1 MSVVSFF
8 CFPHCRAV
16 FVCIP
21 FRDETLDAEHEHD
34 SQCGSGEDEEEDEED
49 DVQAGLISQG
59 ALD

>member
-1 MSVVSFF
+1 M
-8 CFPHCRAV
+8 

-34 SQCGSGEDEEEDEED
+34 SQSGCDEDEED
-49 DVQAGLISQG
+49 EDEEDNAQAGQISQG

>member
-1 MSVVSFF
+1 MYLSVVLAHLFVALA
-8 CFPHCRAV
+8 PV

-34 SQCGSGEDEEEDEED
+34 SQCGSEDEED
-49 DVQAGLISQG
+49 EDDAPAGRVAQG